1 MRKKWIR
8 GMLALI
14 FGLLI
19 AQAGL
24 TAEVAPTQAPPGT
37 VSAGEKPVLK
47 TKKDKESYAIGVEM
61 VRNFIRQG
69 FDIDLDI
76 IIKGMKDVQT
86 GNKLLLTE
94 EEILG
99 TLNIFASEVRRKQT
113 EARLMVGE
121 KNKKEGEEFLAA
133 NKTKEGV
140 VTLPSGLQYKILKAG
155 SGKKPTAEDTIEVHY
170 RGTLVNGTQFESTY
184 DVGKPATIK
193 VSDPHVIAGLREA
206 FKLMPVGSKWQV
218 FIPNQLAYGQR
229 GSGRVIGPYSTLI
242 YEIEVLAIK
251 DRPEA
256 GKPAGQ

>member
-47 TKKDKESYAIGVEM
+47 TKKDKE
-61 VRNFIRQG
+61 
-69 FDIDLDI
+69 IDLDI